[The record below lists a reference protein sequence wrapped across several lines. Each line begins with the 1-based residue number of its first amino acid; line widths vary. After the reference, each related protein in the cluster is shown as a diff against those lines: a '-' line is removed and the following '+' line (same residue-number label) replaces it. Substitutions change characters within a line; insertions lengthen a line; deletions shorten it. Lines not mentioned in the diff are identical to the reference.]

1 MTAGAFVF
9 LCFAGTALSQCIGRE
24 TLLGPGLAGPFG
36 PAWGYDGLA
45 PYEGLGYGP
54 MRAGLGPMGPGLGP
68 MGPGLGPLGI
78 APANG
83 LAAGYGGGLAVTSA
97 SPIAPTGLSVT
108 SENAIEGT
116 LAVVGQLPFL
126 GAVATDGA
134 FPTVGA
140 GAVSYGCGD
149 GAIGI
154 VAEAPIA
161 PAVAPAPMGPA
172 LGYGP
177 GMAPFGYGP
186 AMASY
191 RGPLGNCGLGPVY

>member
-1 MTAGAFVF
+1 MAAKMIVAFCASTLVIQSVY
-9 LCFAGTALSQCIGRE
+9 SQCLGRG
-24 TLLGPGLAGPFG
+24 LGPLGPGWA
-36 PAWGYDGLA
+36 YDGLA
-45 PYEGLGYGP
+45 PFDAYG
-54 MRAGLGPMGPGLGP
+54 AAWGGFGPMGPGLA
-68 MGPGLGPLGI
+68 GI
-78 APANG
+78 APATG
-83 LAAGYGGGLAVTSA
+83 LAASYGGGLAVTSA

-116 LAVVGQLPFL
+116 LAVIGQLPFL

-161 PAVAPAPMGPA
+161 PAPAAIAPAMGPI
-172 LGYGP
+172 
-177 GMAPFGYGP
+177 GYGP
-186 AMASY
+186 AMATGYGYNSFAP
-191 RGPLGNCGLGPVY
+191 RMGLGGCGAIF

>member
-1 MTAGAFVF
+1 MAAKTILV
-9 LCFAGTALSQCIGRE
+9 LCAQAVLLQSVVSQCIGRE
-24 TLLGPGLAGPFG
+24 AVFGMGLPGPYGAG
-36 PAWGYDGLA
+36 WGYDGLA
-45 PYEGLGYGP
+45 PFDALGYG
-54 MRAGLGPMGPGLGP
+54 AAWGGLGPMGPGLA
-68 MGPGLGPLGI
+68 GI
-78 APANG
+78 APATG
-83 LAAGYGGGLAVTSA
+83 LAASYGGGLAITSV

-116 LAVVGQLPFL
+116 LAVIGQLPFL

-134 FPTVGA
+134 FPSVGA

-161 PAVAPAPMGPA
+161 GPAVGPA

-177 GMAPFGYGP
+177 GLGPFGYGP
-186 AMASY
+186 AAY
-191 RGPLGNCGLGPVY
+191 NGLAPLGGCGCGAIY

>member
-1 MTAGAFVF
+1 MAAK
-9 LCFAGTALSQCIGRE
+9 LCFLACVAALLNGAYSQCLVRDALI
-24 TLLGPGLAGPFG
+24 GPGLAGPYAAG
-36 PAWGYDGLA
+36 WGYDGLGA
-45 PYEGLGYGP
+45 FDALGYGG
-54 MRAGLGPMGPGLGP
+54 AWAGGLGPYGPGFA
-68 MGPGLGPLGI
+68 GI
-78 APANG
+78 APATG
-83 LAAGYGGGLAVTSA
+83 LAAAYGGGLAVTSA

-116 LAVVGQLPFL
+116 LAVIGQLPFL

-161 PAVAPAPMGPA
+161 PAPAMAPY
-172 LGYGP
+172 GYGP
-177 GMAPFGYGP
+177 GLGPYGYG
-186 AMASY
+186 
-191 RGPLGNCGLGPVY
+191 CGCGGIY

>member
-1 MTAGAFVF
+1 MTTKSILVLCIYTIFVKSAF
-9 LCFAGTALSQCIGRE
+9 SQCLGRE
-24 TLLGPGLAGPFG
+24 ALIGPGLGGPFG
-36 PAWGYDGLA
+36 AGWAYDGFGLFD
-45 PYEGLGYGP
+45 GLGYGGAWG
-54 MRAGLGPMGPGLGP
+54 AGLGPMGPGLA
-68 MGPGLGPLGI
+68 GLT
-78 APANG
+78 PATG
-83 LAAGYGGGLAVTSA
+83 LAASYGGGLAVTSA

-134 FPTVGA
+134 FATVGA

-161 PAVAPAPMGPA
+161 PAPAAIAPAM
-172 LGYGP
+172 
-177 GMAPFGYGP
+177 GYGP
-186 AMASY
+186 AITSGLAY
-191 RGPLGNCGLGPVY
+191 NGLGPRMGLGGCGAIY